1 MQILRITM
9 NNINEMVNYIEQL
22 PKLKINNN
30 YVSKICM
37 NKHMDIELD
46 KIYPI
51 PKVKS
56 SLSTEDILL
65 IIDNNLK
72 DYEIEI
78 YF

>member
-9 NNINEMVNYIEQL
+9 NNINEMFDYIEQL

-30 YVSKICM
+30 YVSKICI
-37 NKHMDIELD
+37 NKNMDIKLD
-46 KIYPI
+46 KTYPI

-56 SLSTEDILL
+56 SLSAKDILL

-72 DYEIEI
+72 DYEMEI

>member
-9 NNINEMVNYIEQL
+9 NNINEMFDHIEQL

-30 YVSKICM
+30 YVSKICI
-37 NKHMDIELD
+37 NKNMDIKLD
-46 KIYPI
+46 KTYPI

-56 SLSTEDILL
+56 SLSAKDILL

-72 DYEIEI
+72 DYEMEI